1 MLAIRNIPV
10 GRRVSVS
17 LDPGMVVEALI
28 LQRLDTVPKRR
39 HSDWIRTLLV
49 QGFLAES
56 RVHQQL
62 GETETDTPNCP
73 RRRPQS
79 ARSGFNFGDWHSRSK
94 PAKPVVNAIPDRSEV
109 ALSRP
114 VKKDGADKPFAHL
127 RKVVG

>member
-1 MLAIRNIPV
+1 MPAIRNAPA
-10 GRRVSVS
+10 GRRVSVP

-39 HSDWIRTLLV
+39 HSDWIRSLLV

-56 RVHQQL
+56 RVLQGL
-62 GETETDTPNCP
+62 SETATGNPTSQGLN
-73 RRRPQS
+73 RPA
-79 ARSGFNFGDWHSRSK
+79 ARSGFDFGDWHSRSK
-94 PAKPVVNAIPDRSEV
+94 PAKPVVNATPDRPEE